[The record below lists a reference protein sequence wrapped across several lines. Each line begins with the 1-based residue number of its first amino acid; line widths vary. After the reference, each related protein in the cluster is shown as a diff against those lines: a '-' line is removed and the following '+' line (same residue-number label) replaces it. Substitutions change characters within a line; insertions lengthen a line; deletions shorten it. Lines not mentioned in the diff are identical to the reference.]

1 MHWIYLWRI
10 RLDSSF
16 QYLGAYIIS
25 GIFFHIFLKDALIWN
40 IKWFRNSILFMGSI
54 VFSILLLK
62 KLRVNGGSSSS
73 FFFFLTK
80 SAHHSAECLV
90 VMRLIKRS
98 SSMRCGELIELE
110 RIISFLLEIGLIN
123 LLYCTLLGSFI
134 NNESNTRQN
143 FSWES

>member
-1 MHWIYLWRI
+1 
-10 RLDSSF
+10 
-16 QYLGAYIIS
+16 
-25 GIFFHIFLKDALIWN
+25 
-40 IKWFRNSILFMGSI
+40 MGSI

-143 FSWES
+143 FS